1 MAETKK
7 EETWEEREARQAKE
21 FRDEHL
27 PNFFKT
33 MKDND
38 VKYFTV
44 DFSGGGDDGSV
55 ENPTYVKYAEIPS
68 WSSIRQEAG
77 ITDQMNWDHPD
88 YQKLERKAA
97 ALHKHYCD
105 PNDVGNKYV
114 YRQLQWDKSSRRYN
128 MNEYINEFVC
138 MYMSSKGI
146 DWYNND
152 GGSGTFTFENG
163 QLDVNGQ
170 TYYTSE
176 EGFEFQE
183 SEVTKND

>member
-1 MAETKK
+1 MTKTKK
-7 EETWEEREARQAKE
+7 EETWQEREARQAKE
-21 FRDEHL
+21 FRDDHL

-38 VKYFTV
+38 IKYFTV

-55 ENPTYVKYAEIPS
+55 ESPVYVKNAEIPS

-77 ITDQMNWDHPD
+77 ISDDMKWDDPD
-88 YQKLERKAA
+88 YQKLEKKAR
-97 ALHKHYCD
+97 ALHKHYQD
-105 PNDVGNKYV
+105 PDDIGSKYV
-114 YRQLQWDKSSRRYN
+114 YRQLQWDTSSRRYN

-152 GGSGTFTFENG
+152 GGDGRFTFENG
-163 QLDVNGQ
+163 KLSVDGQ
-170 TYYTSE
+170 TYYTESDGFKFE
-176 EGFEFQE
+176 ET
-183 SEVTKND
+183 EVAKNG